1 MWEVSRRVA
10 RLSVL
15 AIGLAFSPSL
25 SGCTAE
31 DWSIDRL
38 VSAMAGDA
46 ISLSADD
53 RRQLA
58 RFDSAFAQ
66 SANGGARDE
75 RRQHF
80 VGAFARVRAEYVRDV
95 PASRLIDAALE
106 GMYAARGENGT
117 VAPEVLAEAALD
129 AMVESLDPHTVYLNA
144 EEFRELRVSTSGEFG
159 GLGIEVTLDDGGV
172 KVIAPIEGTPAYR
185 AGLKPG
191 DIITHLDAESVDGL
205 SLMQAVIRMRGKPGT
220 DIRLTVRR
228 TNFPPFEVT
237 ITRAIILVQSV
248 RWQLY
253 DDIAVIR
260 VASFTEKVEAG
271 LYESINAIRAELGP
285 RLRGVVLDLRN
296 NPGGLLD
303 QSVELADAFLDSG
316 TIVSIR
322 SKGGADERSYTA
334 RYGDVTRNVAMVVLI
349 NIGSASAS
357 EIVAGALQDNG
368 RATVMGVRSFGK
380 GTVQTIMPLPL
391 EGAIRITTALY
402 YAPSGRA
409 IQARGVNPDIAFA
422 VSEGAPVRREADIP
436 GALSAQEALGEDVG
450 AARPVVDESDC
461 PLIDGG
467 EDRQLGC
474 ALALLR
480 VGSRAEFLASIGEK
494 L

>member
-1 MWEVSRRVA
+1 MTRFA

-15 AIGLAFSPSL
+15 AIALAFSPSL

-31 DWSIDRL
+31 DWSIDRF
-38 VSAMAGDA
+38 VAAMAGDA
-46 ISLSADD
+46 FPLSAED
-53 RRQLA
+53 RSELA

-66 SANGGARDE
+66 SVNAGARDE

-80 VGAFARVRAEYVRDV
+80 VDAYARVRAEYVRDV

-106 GMYAARGENGT
+106 GMRAARPENGT

-129 AMVESLDPHTVYLNA
+129 SMTESLDPHTIYLNA
-144 EEFRELRVSTSGEFG
+144 EEYRELRVSTSGEFG
-159 GLGIEVTLDDGGV
+159 GLGIEVTLEDEGV

-185 AGLKPG
+185 SELKSG
-191 DIITHLDAESVDGL
+191 DIITHLDGESVKGL
-205 SLMQAVIRMRGKPGT
+205 SLMQSVIRMRGKPGT
-220 DIRLTVRR
+220 DIRLTVQRA
-228 TNFPPFEVT
+228 NFPPFNVT
-237 ITRAIILVQSV
+237 ITRAIITVQSV
-248 RWQLY
+248 RWQLH

-260 VASFTEKVEAG
+260 VASFTEEVDSE
-271 LYESINAIRAELGP
+271 LYESINAIRAEFGG

-303 QSVELADAFLDSG
+303 QSVVLADAFLDSG
-316 TIVSIR
+316 TIVSVR
-322 SKGGADERSYTA
+322 SKGRAGEQIYSA
-334 RYGDVTRNVAMVVLI
+334 RYGDVARDIAMVVLI

-402 YAPSGRA
+402 YGPSGRA

-422 VSEGAPVRREADIP
+422 VSGDAAMRREADIP
-436 GALSAQEALGEDVG
+436 GALSTQDASDEGAREAG
-450 AARPVVDESDC
+450 PVVDDSDC
-461 PLIDGG
+461 PVTNDGD
-467 EDRQLGC
+467 DRQLGC

-480 VGSRAEFLASIGEK
+480 AGSRDEFLASMGVR

>member
-1 MWEVSRRVA
+1 VIRVA

-15 AIGLAFSPSL
+15 AMGFAFLSLL

-31 DWSIDRL
+31 DWSIDRF
-38 VSAMAGDA
+38 VSPMAGD
-46 ISLSADD
+46 SFPLSADD
-53 RRQLA
+53 RRELQ
-58 RFDSAFAQ
+58 RFDSAFAE
-66 SANGGARDE
+66 SANGATRDE

-80 VGAFARVRAEYVRDV
+80 VDAFTRVRAEYVRDI
-95 PASRLIDAALE
+95 PASRLIDAAVE
-106 GMYAARGENGT
+106 GMRTTRGEKEA
-117 VAPEVLAEAALD
+117 VAPEELAEAALD

-144 EEFRELRVSTSGEFG
+144 EEFREMRVSTSGEFG
-159 GLGIEVTLDDGGV
+159 GLGIEVTLEDGGV

-191 DIITHLDAESVDGL
+191 DIITHLDAESVAGL

-220 DIRLTVRR
+220 DIRLTVQR
-228 TNFPPFEVT
+228 TNFPPFKVT
-237 ITRAIILVQSV
+237 ITRAIITLQSV
-248 RWQLY
+248 RWRLY

-260 VASFTEKVEAG
+260 VASFTEKVESG
-271 LYESINAIRAELGP
+271 LYESIDAIRAELGT

-322 SKGGADERSYTA
+322 SKGGADERFYSA
-334 RYGDVTRNVAMVVLI
+334 RYGDVARDVAMVVLI
-349 NIGSASAS
+349 NVGSASAS

-402 YAPSGRA
+402 YAPSGQA
-409 IQARGVNPDIAFA
+409 IQAKGVNPDIAFA
-422 VSEGAPVRREADIP
+422 VSADANIRREADIP
-436 GALSAQEALGEDVG
+436 GALSAQEASEEDVR
-450 AARPVVDESDC
+450 AARPVVDDSAC
-461 PLIDGG
+461 PLINDG
-467 EDRQLGC
+467 DDHQLGC

-480 VGSRAEFLASIGEK
+480 AGSRAEFLASMGEK